1 MGNKVGGSREERE
14 GGAENYPRKWATLT
28 SQPPRILSFEGHQ
41 GKKCLYNLFPLFNVE
56 EEKEQGKV
64 TGGQTEACS
73 GYRKG
78 QSNVGG
84 KERQGTAGLSHLR
97 VRALP
102 AALRRRS
109 LLDWVWRLVGARNQL
124 GARVPGQLS

>member
-1 MGNKVGGSREERE
+1 MGNKGGGE

-28 SQPPRILSFEGHQ
+28 SQPPRILSSEDHQ
-41 GKKCLYNLFPLFNVE
+41 GKKCLYNLFPLFDVE
-56 EEKEQGKV
+56 EEKEQGKA
-64 TGGQTEACS
+64 TGGQTEARA
-73 GYRKG
+73 GNRKG

-84 KERQGTAGLSHLR
+84 KERQGTAGLSHLG

-109 LLDWVWRLVGARNQL
+109 LLDWVRRLVGARDQL
-124 GARVPGQLS
+124 GAVMPGQLSQGHL